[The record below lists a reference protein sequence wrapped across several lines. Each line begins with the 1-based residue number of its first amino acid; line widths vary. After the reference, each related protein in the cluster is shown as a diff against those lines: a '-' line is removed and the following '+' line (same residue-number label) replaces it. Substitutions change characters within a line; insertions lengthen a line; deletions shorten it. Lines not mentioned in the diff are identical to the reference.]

1 MASKDIKDTMALYE
15 KEARE
20 LGISYGTY
28 MAYKETGYLET
39 FKRAHEKEE
48 KKKKLSKR
56 KDTIIYSNIIGA

>member
-28 MAYKETGYLET
+28 MAYKETGYLEK
-39 FKRAHEKEE
+39 FKKLHEKEE
-48 KKKKLSKR
+48 EKR
-56 KDTIIYSNIIGA
+56 KRRKQKGTIIYSNIIGA